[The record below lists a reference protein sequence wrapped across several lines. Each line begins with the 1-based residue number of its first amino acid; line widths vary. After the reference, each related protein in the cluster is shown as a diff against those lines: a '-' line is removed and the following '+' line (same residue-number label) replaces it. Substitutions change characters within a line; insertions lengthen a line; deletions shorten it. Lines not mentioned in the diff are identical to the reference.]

1 MSNSYEVLSKID
13 CSKHVEKKGKFN
25 YLSWSFA
32 WDTLKTHCPEAT
44 FEKHTFFKG
53 DDVGSRIP
61 YMRDA
66 EGYAY
71 VMVTVKVD
79 GQSSTEIMPVL
90 NHSNKPIQNPNSF
103 DVNTALQRCL
113 VKAIA
118 FTGLGLYIYA
128 GEDLPE
134 VAPYSPKDEKE
145 MYLQDLCKQHKHNF
159 ETVLAKMQD
168 QGKTIDEVIKVYEG
182 LA

>member
-1 MSNSYEVLSKID
+1 MSNSYEILKAID
-13 CSKHVEKKGKFN
+13 CSAHVEKKGKFN
-25 YLSWSFA
+25 YLSWAWA

-44 FEKHTFFKG
+44 FEKHLFDNFELSKQ
-53 DDVGSRIP
+53 P

-71 VMVTVKVD
+71 VMVTVTVE

-159 ETVLAKMQD
+159 ELVLSKMKD
-168 QGKTIDEVIKVYEG
+168 QGKTIDEVITVYEG